1 MSTAKRALKKQEA
14 LHAITHGKEQVRK
27 LPETLKLSRSQS
39 LSLTALNND
48 EQRLRREVQER
59 LALIEATNKA
69 RVEVLDE
76 ISKVHALSVEEISG
90 NYQFNGGDELFQ
102 PKR

>member
-1 MSTAKRALKKQEA
+1 MSKPKRQLQKEIE
-14 LHAITHGKEQVRK
+14 HAVTHGKPQPRK
-27 LPETLKLSRSQS
+27 LPETLKLTRSQS

-59 LALIEATNKA
+59 LTLIEATGKA